1 MHYLTC
7 LRARCLLLKWTES
20 LIRFKIQDVS
30 IRSPGALSSK
40 ILLTLAKSLA
50 EVWGEALCDCV
61 LFEKWQAIGSTK
73 IHRCLL
79 NKDKPTDVT
88 WFIFFA
94 QHVSNVIHVIQRKTL
109 NRNICVSYIYWTVH
123 HLDSWIKTDQLMSLA
138 LFFAQRV
145 SNASTFIIRSLRL
158 CVGILLWFDVCWR
171 YGVVRLGWCGILMQA
186 EALPQPA

>member
-138 LFFAQRV
+138 LFFLL
-145 SNASTFIIRSLRL
+145 NTFRMLVHSSSGACD
-158 CVGILLWFDVCWR
+158 CVWVYCSGSMYIGVTVWFGWGDV
-171 YGVVRLGWCGILMQA
+171 V
-186 EALPQPA
+186 